1 MKTNLGIKIHQLVKT
16 LFPLHRSLAGPE
28 NRKTLAILKKINNK
42 LILKRIR
49 SGTKVFDWKIPNE
62 WLIKE
67 AYILSPE
74 KKKICDI
81 KNNNLHVVS
90 YSNSVNKYLNKKN
103 LLKKI
108 FTLKK
113 RPDAIPYITSYYK
126 KNWGFCLSYNKL
138 KNLKNGKYKV
148 FIDSKFKRGFMNYGE
163 IFIKG
168 SSKKLILFSSYI
180 CHPSMANNELS
191 GPSINIYLSNYIK
204 NLKNRKFSY
213 LFLFIPET
221 IGSIAY
227 LSKNIKILKKNLFA
241 GYNLT
246 CLGDNRNYSIIT
258 SRNGETVS
266 DFVAKK
272 IINNI
277 TNKPKIY
284 SWLEKGSDERQ
295 YCSPGIDLPITTIMR
310 TKFAEYDEYHTS
322 DDNFTKVV
330 TPNGLNGGYNFLKKI
345 VNYFEKNQFPEL
357 RQPCE
362 PFLTKKNLYPTL
374 SSIKQKKITKDLMNI
389 ISYCDGKHSI
399 EQISIKTGLKLIK
412 TKKIIRILKKNALLK

>member
-284 SWLEKGSDERQ
+284 SWLERGSDERQ

-399 EQISIKTGLKLIK
+399 EKISIKTGLKLIK